1 MGAGERGNTRG
12 GGRREQFPGGHAAFD
27 RIRGDIWVQRA
38 RGQSLPLSAG
48 SVYLRPRDCRECG
61 LVLDPAWRGLL
72 FPDGMP
78 GSSIFG
84 HVVCDRLGGCQYL
97 TAPHT
102 RTGFWSGAAKELEDE
117 GVGNSWKDQG
127 RVTAQLTAVR
137 YCPLI
142 SFFCR
147 PSTLYFP
154 LLPAA
159 EDQSLACAYAALILH
174 DGGKSIEAVSL
185 PILRVLLQKARSAS
199 SCSAPPR
206 LGLDILFVSPDT
218 HALGAPRY
226 IISWKCKRPRS

>member
-1 MGAGERGNTRG
+1 
-12 GGRREQFPGGHAAFD
+12 
-27 RIRGDIWVQRA
+27 
-38 RGQSLPLSAG
+38 
-48 SVYLRPRDCRECG
+48 
-61 LVLDPAWRGLL
+61 
-72 FPDGMP
+72 MP

-102 RTGFWSGAAKELEDE
+102 RTGFWSGAANELEDE

-206 LGLDILFVSPDT
+206 LGLDILFVSPRTRWVPHGTSSPGNARDPDLECAINSRYFLC
-218 HALGAPRY
+218 HAAPCL
-226 IISWKCKRPRS
+226 ISFSRLVCRVPWTRCWWQQA